1 MLTRKKLLIT
11 TAIFFGILA
20 NASLKH
26 TNGFTKTKYILLCG
40 LFVAINCLALS
51 NLMKT
56 EHMGPIFSTYAACVT
71 LFLYCYGLLIY
82 KEIPTYSSMIG
93 ALFIIIGVFL
103 VNNK

>member
-1 MLTRKKLLIT
+1 MLTRKNLLIA

-26 TNGFTKTKYILLCG
+26 TNGFTKIRNIVLSCFFF
-40 LFVAINCLALS
+40 LFVMYCLAV
-51 NLMKT
+51 LMK
-56 EHMGPIFSTYAACVT
+56 ENNMGPIYAIYAASVT
-71 LFLYCYGLLIY
+71 LFLYCYGLLFY